1 MYIFQLPEVKNE
13 LKNADSVLREK
24 VSEQSRQMAWIISVI
39 YTEVIRLR
47 FYGRAKCAKITAMTY
62 KMD

>member
-1 MYIFQLPEVKNE
+1 MYIFQLAEVKNE

-47 FYGRAKCAKITAMTY
+47 FIVGQNVPRLQQ
-62 KMD
+62 